1 MVRYQVR
8 PRGRPPIEGL
18 SPTLEKTLEV
28 IKDFMEREGMSPTVY
43 ELAEI
48 LQISAPSVH
57 AQIVSLEK
65 KGYVQRTK
73 GKTRSLEL
81 LGGAC
86 QLARQVTL
94 PVIGRVAA
102 GLPILAVE
110 NIIGEIAVSSSDVR
124 GECFALEVVGDSMI
138 DANINE
144 GDFLIVRRQQIAE
157 NGDIV
162 VAILED
168 EATVKR
174 LYIAGDRVELRPA
187 NRMYKPIPIGPD
199 DRFSIIGKVL
209 AVSAQ
214 ALTKKL

>member
-1 MVRYQVR
+1 MVRYQVK

-28 IKDFMEREGMSPTVY
+28 IKDFIQREGMSPTVY

-48 LQISAPSVH
+48 LQISATSIH
-57 AQIVSLEK
+57 AQIVRLEK
-65 KGYVQRTK
+65 KNYIQRVK
-73 GKTRSLEL
+73 GKTRTIEL
-81 LGGAC
+81 IGGASKF
-86 QLARQVTL
+86 ARQVTL
-94 PVIGRVAA
+94 PVVGRVAA

-110 NIIGEIAVSSSDVR
+110 NIIGEIAASSSDVR

-138 DANINE
+138 DAGINE
-144 GDFLIVRRQQIAE
+144 GDFLIVRRQPIAE

-162 VAILED
+162 VALLED

-174 LYIAGDRVELRPA
+174 LFIAGDRIELRPA
-187 NRMYKPIPIGPD
+187 NRTYKPIQIGPD
-199 DRFSIIGKVL
+199 DRFLIIGKVL